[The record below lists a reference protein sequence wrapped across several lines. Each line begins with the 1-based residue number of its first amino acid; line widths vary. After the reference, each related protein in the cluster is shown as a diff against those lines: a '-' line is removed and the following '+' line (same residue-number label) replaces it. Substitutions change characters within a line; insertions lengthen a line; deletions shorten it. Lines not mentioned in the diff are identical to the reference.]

1 MFSQWLGIRGL
12 DAAIPL
18 ALISGIIGLCW
29 TLPAALLP
37 IAVLSH
43 LGDAQ
48 KASILFFGVSV
59 FGVAGS
65 IAVPLLVHHLGRR
78 FIIVLGI
85 TLTIFSGVCLSID
98 KVYSNVVRFY
108 VSKET
113 LNKTTF
119 KHFKD
124 GEIINLEKSLKFG
137 SRISGHFVQGHVDT
151 TSKVKKIIRYG
162 KSWYVDFYLSKQFHK
177 YIIPKGSIAINGVS
191 LTISKLI
198 KDGFQIVVIP
208 HTLKLT
214 NLIFLKEKDL
224 VNVEFDVLSKYIKNF
239 LN

>member
-1 MFSQWLGIRGL
+1 MF
-12 DAAIPL
+12 A
-18 ALISGIIGLCW
+18 GIIKNTGKIKKIFKNKKYLE
-29 TLPAALLP
+29 
-37 IAVLSH
+37 IHISSNIRFSKRE
-43 LGDAQ
+43 LGS
-48 KASILFFGVSV
+48 SISC
-59 FGVAGS
+59 
-65 IAVPLLVHHLGRR
+65 
-78 FIIVLGI
+78 
-85 TLTIFSGVCLSID
+85 SGVCLSID

-151 TSKVKKIIRYG
+151 TSKVKKITRYG